1 MLHWIA
7 AGWEP
12 YTIARVFSIFYAG
25 LSQLSPICTERFHC
39 KDSSVWTDID
49 FVRDDM
55 FLEFGLT
62 MTIRIGQIIGT
73 GLGIAFAAL
82 RIYLRS
88 KRRTKAEAK
97 EEQKAL
103 EAWLK
108 QHPEDR
114 EKLEAEQDVA

>member
-1 MLHWIA
+1 
-7 AGWEP
+7 
-12 YTIARVFSIFYAG
+12 
-25 LSQLSPICTERFHC
+25 
-39 KDSSVWTDID
+39 
-49 FVRDDM
+49 
-55 FLEFGLT
+55 

-88 KRRTKAEAK
+88 KRRTRAEAK

-114 EKLEAEQDVA
+114 EKMEAEQDVA